1 MSALLILAVVLGPS
15 VAFVAHRLWITRGR
29 SAEEE
34 RAIRRAEQALA
45 PHFDAYAAR
54 IDQLYIKGDR

>member
-1 MSALLILAVVLGPS
+1 MTVLLILAAIFGPS

-34 RAIRRAEQALA
+34 RAIRRAERALA

-54 IDQLYIKGDR
+54 IDQLPIKGE